1 MVEHVEGMV
10 GVAAVAVAVVDAAV
24 VDATV
29 VGFVAMTVGWRKL
42 DAVDSFLALVLVWV
56 ESLGWLKL
64 VDAFLWWIGLMVV
77 VLMVVVVLL
86 REWE

>member
-1 MVEHVEGMV
+1 M
-10 GVAAVAVAVVDAAV
+10 GVAAVAVAVAVAVVDAAV

-29 VGFVAMTVGWRKL
+29 VGFVAMTVCWWKL
-42 DAVDSFLALVLVWV
+42 DAVGSFLALVLVLV

-64 VDAFLWWIGLMVV
+64 VDVFLWWIEWMVV